1 MLSSG
6 LNLLEKDIPE
16 LAIYG
21 YAAQNHIIT
30 ETNKQR
36 HHQSGKKK
44 KDAKLNFISNYMF
57 KHFIPTHT

>member
-30 ETNKQR
+30 ETNKQTNKQTKAPSEWNEEKR
-36 HHQSGKKK
+36 CQIKFH
-44 KDAKLNFISNYMF
+44 
-57 KHFIPTHT
+57 